1 MVEAPPVLNRQ
12 AEAAD
17 TQLARF
23 ILALR
28 SRGITHPALLNAVE
42 ATPRSAFLPDIR
54 PGLLYEGIALPLP
67 CGEEAAEPFTL
78 IKMLALLDIRTGM
91 RVLEIGTGSGWLT
104 ALMARQGAEG
114 RSVERTRTLH
124 ARAKAAL
131 EKLSLTTITLI
142 HGDGLAEDA
151 LGAEART
158 LDRLILTGAVERL
171 PPSLI
176 ARLAPRGMALAPVMV
191 GEGARLTLFRK
202 AETGEMIPQ
211 DCGALRIPPLRP
223 GVLRRL

>member
-1 MVEAPPVLNRQ
+1 MAEAPSFLNRQ

-42 ATPRSAFLPDIR
+42 STPRSAFLPEMR

-78 IKMLALLDIRTGM
+78 LKMLALLDVRPGT

-104 ALMARQGAEG
+104 ALMARLGAEG
-114 RSVERTRTLH
+114 RSVERARTLH
-124 ARAKAAL
+124 ISAKAAL
-131 EKLSLTTITLI
+131 ERLSLTSFTLI
-142 HGDGLAEDA
+142 HGDGLAEET

-158 LDRLILTGAVERL
+158 LDRLILTGAVESIA
-171 PPSLI
+171 PSLI
-176 ARLAPRGMALAPVMV
+176 ARLAPRGIALAPVV
-191 GEGARLTLFRK
+191 AGQAVRLTLFRK
-202 AETGEMIPQ
+202 AETGEITAQ
-211 DCGALRIPPLRP
+211 DCGEMRIPPLRE
-223 GVLRRL
+223 GALRRL